1 MSTVI
6 DLTGIRNHSEHVYGQ
21 HVAMMVWRYI
31 LVVFCF
37 LSLFL
42 IGNRRYTLYLYT
54 LFLCR
59 VDCRSYIFE
68 LWKPQDFID
77 VLVLMMVAL
86 LLQLCCV
93 NEQSASFACLDWAGV
108 SNFWIPLELGKS
120 NFTKSNVGPILSQL
134 NSIKLKLYTFWQEPK
149 ISRTGEQIKSYSENN
164 KPYVNLV

>member
-59 VDCRSYIFE
+59 VDCRSYIFD
-68 LWKPQDFID
+68 LWKHQDYRCIGVD
-77 VLVLMMVAL
+77 DGGLAITIM
-86 LLQLCCV
+86 LCKWA
-93 NEQSASFACLDWAGV
+93 ECLFCMSWLGV